1 MIVNDDLSD
10 LLWIVLDWKGKQRLR
25 NLSLIDQML
34 AVLG

>member
-10 LLWIVLDWKGKQRLR
+10 LLWIVLGWKRKQILR